1 MNKHVLTSLA
11 SAMMPLGLCFAG
23 TPAGVYGAYTNR
35 NYTRQNVSNFSSGNL
50 SMNYQPLFYPDEKI
64 LSPLITSH
72 ELQLKRTSTT
82 NDLLVIK
89 PGLVTDTSQ
98 QEKVVV
104 SDLVISSGNISD
116 SLVIFDQSVPNKQLF
131 LNGLKPGIEFAE
143 ISSNEDGLKQLK
155 EILSNY
161 SKLKALHI
169 VSHAEDGVLLL
180 GNSRIT
186 KQLLKKE
193 VETLSA
199 LDDALIDGADLLLY
213 GCDLAATDSGEQF
226 LELIAG
232 SSNLDIAASND
243 VSSGDALKGD
253 WELEIKKGSVET
265 DLAFSEV
272 ALKQFDDV
280 LAIDDAA
287 GRIINTN
294 GFPAGYSASKSYD
307 VDSSGYVF
315 RVVTNSPSGSSLY
328 SGFGYLAVNLSGAN
342 AGLNTITVDF
352 AGGNTFSID
361 SLNMQSTSTRN
372 YVFTPSTG
380 SPVTLTVSD
389 AAFNTQVLGFS
400 NITSFTIA
408 RQDGNDLQVAYLD
421 NFFIKNAA
429 PSSDSDGSLTAS
441 ASVTEPVALN
451 TTVDTIGEAINLFD
465 FTLSD
470 GGTSDGLAMAISQI
484 VVNVSG
490 SANDSVR
497 SQITYRL
504 HGNDASNVT
513 GVYNAFA
520 DTITFS
526 GLSISIADGTSETY
540 TINGY
545 FNDNS
550 GLTENQTIIL
560 SVDGNTDV
568 TAASSGTQMG
578 ATSAVTNS
586 TGTTIEVDATQL
598 AFTTQ
603 PAGSVS
609 GFTLTTQP
617 VVTAQDAFGNTD
629 VDFTETVT
637 LTESSAGTV
646 TSNTAY
652 ASNGV
657 ATFSELTYT
666 ATADQQSFTLTAN
679 DEDGIGT
686 NLSTTDANA
695 VTADVV
701 ATKLV
706 FDTQPSPLSVNNAE
720 ATSLETV
727 PVVSAKDANNV
738 LDLGYSTGI
747 TLAEVNGAGSA
758 IMTGTGDTDGNGAT
772 VTITPSSGS
781 ATFTGMALT
790 YTASGGSDETFNLQ
804 ASSGGLTAATSSQM
818 TAIVDST
825 APTFDVTPS
834 LSSVSVSGAT
844 LSVDLDEE
852 GTAYYVVVADGASA
866 PSSAQIKAGQDST
879 GVSALASG
887 NITTSGTTG
896 SATISGLEDGTSYD
910 VYVVAQDSIAN
921 LQTAPTQLDL
931 TTTNILPDISS
942 ITVSGSPAAN
952 ASSVDFV
959 VSFGDDVSN
968 ISTDDFTAK
977 LDGNIDS
984 GVAVTSVSASSGT
997 SVTVTVSVSNVD
1009 GAVRLDLNGSNDI
1022 VDESGTHPAAFTS
1035 GSTHTADT
1043 AAPTVTSIVRK
1054 APTDENTNADSL
1066 IWTVTFSESVSNIGT
1081 ADFSVSGTTATVS
1094 SVSVASGNSV
1104 DVTVSGGDLA
1114 SYNGTAALSVASGND
1129 LVDGGNNALSSTT
1142 PTGTTESYTLDN
1154 TGPVFVS
1161 VDDNGDSYYKAGETI
1176 TFDVDMGETGLTVA
1190 INLSVLDSDFS
1201 SAVALTDNSDGT
1213 YRLTTSALDVG
1224 SNMQEGAI
1232 AVTFTAMDVA
1242 GNSATNNTLT
1252 LNLDKTAP
1260 TFDSI
1265 NSTPSDNA
1273 TKVTAGDD
1281 IVLDFSE
1288 AVNLVNG
1295 QTITLI
1301 DLTNNTAH
1309 ETFTV
1314 SSATAATGDKSGS
1327 ASLSSDKV
1335 TLNPGSD
1342 LLAGTQYAVQISS
1355 TTVEDLA
1362 GNRFAGISDNTTFN
1376 FTTAPT
1382 LTISVD
1388 SSEISE
1394 ISGSATYTV
1403 TLQDGNGN
1411 AFTAAENISVEIALA
1426 GTATLD
1432 TDYSV
1437 AGLGSLNEVTIAS
1450 GSSSV
1455 TFTLTATDDI
1465 TDDDAETVSATLNSV
1480 LSGTAS
1486 ISSTNSESV
1495 TINENSAPVFS
1506 NLDATPSYTEDGS
1519 AVVIDS
1525 DVTISDAE
1533 LDALNSGSGNYDG
1546 ASLTISR
1553 SGGANSNDVF
1563 ENNGLLGELTEGGDL
1578 VYNGTIVGTVTANSN
1593 GTLTLTFNSN
1603 ATTALVNSVMQN
1615 ITYANSANEPSSS
1628 VVLSFT
1634 FNDGTE
1640 DSSGTNEVTA
1650 TVSASNDAPTLTATA
1665 SNPTFTEGGS
1675 AATVFTGSSV
1685 STVEADQTLSG
1696 LVLTV
1701 SNVTDGSSE
1710 ILNVDGMAIV
1720 LEDGQFGNSNSLTY
1734 TVAASSNTATVTL
1747 MGGSFIE
1754 ADFQTLI
1761 DNISYQNNSD
1771 DPTTDSSRVVTI
1783 TSLTESGSENTTAS
1797 VSIAS
1802 TVTMTPVNDEPTL
1815 TVTAAS
1821 PTFTEDGEAV
1831 VLFSDALADTI
1842 ETGQTFVSLTLKVAN
1857 VTDTGNEVLNIDGTA
1872 VVLDDSENRTTT
1884 DNSLAYTV
1892 SVSSTTATLTL
1903 TAGSLTAA
1911 ELQTLLDSISYQN
1924 NSDNPTTDNDRAVT
1938 ITSLTDSGSN
1948 TDDNDNV
1955 NDALSVT
1962 STVSITAE
1970 NDTPVVR
1977 DVPSS
1982 FNVTEDSS
1990 SSLDLSAISLYDA
2003 ESDTVSVVLNVSSG
2017 ALTVFGGDGSANGVT
2032 VSGSGTAIVTVSG
2045 SVAELNNWFAI
2056 TDILS
2061 FTTDSNQAMNVT
2073 LTVTPSDAETGS
2085 VISSVLTITA
2095 VNDAPVAVDDSFTLP
2110 VTGEGVYTLDVLSYD
2125 TDIDDDT
2132 LTLEWVTTDSGTAT
2146 ITNSQIVLTTDT
2158 IGTVNL
2164 KYGVSDGNDGSDTG
2178 QVTVEISPDAAVAPK
2193 ITAPD
2198 GIEVDATGLFT
2209 KVNLGV
2215 ATAVDSSGNALPVS
2229 LVDQQ
2234 TFFRPGKHTVYWST
2248 EDDNGNKTTVS
2259 QQVIVHPLVSISK
2272 DAITAEGSDYS
2283 VRVFLNGEAPEYPLT
2298 VPYTVSGTSGS
2309 SDHDLVDGYVTISSG
2324 TEGTIEFSVV
2334 EDSETEGDETLVIAL
2349 SESLNLGSKSSF
2361 TLTISEENVAPKVS
2375 IVITQS
2381 GESRSVVEN
2390 SDETVTVTASVTD
2403 ANEDG
2408 AHTYQWINDNS
2419 ALANISSNYNEFK
2432 FDPSALQSAVYQLQ
2446 LVVTGSGSASVT
2458 SNIYIE
2464 VVDQFATLV
2473 STDSD
2478 GDLIPDDQEGFGD
2491 SDNDGILDYQDAISE
2506 CNVIQEQALVSGRYL
2521 VEGEP
2526 GVCLRKGVTLAD
2538 NQTGGTQLLT
2548 DELTADD
2555 SVVNVGGIFDF
2566 VAYGLPT
2573 VGQTYQIVFPQ
2584 RLPIPAYAVYRKYSE
2599 GEWKAF
2605 TEDTNNSVSSAEGA
2619 KGYCPP
2625 PGDSSWTS
2633 GLTEGDWCVQLTI
2646 EDGGPNDDDGVANGS
2661 IADPSGVAT
2670 TMVSN
2675 SAPVAVDD
2683 SVYVAINGSIDVDV
2697 LDNDTDADGD
2707 SLSITS
2713 ASATLGVAT
2722 VSSHVLTYEAPEG
2735 FYGTDTVT
2743 YTITDSNGGTAVGE
2757 VTVNVTETAGG
2768 VVKNSAG
2775 GGGSMG
2781 GIAMFIL
2788 GGLAMVRRHRRKLIA
2803 AALTLLSFSSQANWY
2818 LTADLG
2824 FSRADERVSDSEY
2837 SVLDLDKRDT
2847 AWSIGVGY
2855 NLNPDWSVTARYLDL
2870 GEGHAALEP
2879 DNSMPPNEYHKAV
2892 AKVSPVLGEGFAV
2905 DVSYALLRNEHAKL
2919 KAILGGFVWKADFDS
2934 EYQGTHITSTERG
2947 VDPYIGLGG
2956 DYYFSD
2962 QWSAGWQ
2969 LNQYF
2974 IDLNDVTT
2982 LSVNLTYQFGK

>member
-1 MNKHVLTSLA
+1 M
-11 SAMMPLGLCFAG
+11 
-23 TPAGVYGAYTNR
+23 
-35 NYTRQNVSNFSSGNL
+35 
-50 SMNYQPLFYPDEKI
+50 
-64 LSPLITSH
+64 
-72 ELQLKRTSTT
+72 
-82 NDLLVIK
+82 
-89 PGLVTDTSQ
+89 
-98 QEKVVV
+98 
-104 SDLVISSGNISD
+104 
-116 SLVIFDQSVPNKQLF
+116 
-131 LNGLKPGIEFAE
+131 
-143 ISSNEDGLKQLK
+143 
-155 EILSNY
+155 
-161 SKLKALHI
+161 
-169 VSHAEDGVLLL
+169 
-180 GNSRIT
+180 
-186 KQLLKKE
+186 
-193 VETLSA
+193 
-199 LDDALIDGADLLLY
+199 
-213 GCDLAATDSGEQF
+213 
-226 LELIAG
+226 
-232 SSNLDIAASND
+232 
-243 VSSGDALKGD
+243 
-253 WELEIKKGSVET
+253 
-265 DLAFSEV
+265 
-272 ALKQFDDV
+272 
-280 LAIDDAA
+280 
-287 GRIINTN
+287 
-294 GFPAGYSASKSYD
+294 
-307 VDSSGYVF
+307 
-315 RVVTNSPSGSSLY
+315 
-328 SGFGYLAVNLSGAN
+328 
-342 AGLNTITVDF
+342 
-352 AGGNTFSID
+352 
-361 SLNMQSTSTRN
+361 
-372 YVFTPSTG
+372 
-380 SPVTLTVSD
+380 
-389 AAFNTQVLGFS
+389 TQC
-400 NITSFTIA
+400 
-408 RQDGNDLQVAYLD
+408 
-421 NFFIKNAA
+421 
-429 PSSDSDGSLTAS
+429 
-441 ASVTEPVALN
+441 
-451 TTVDTIGEAINLFD
+451 
-465 FTLSD
+465 
-470 GGTSDGLAMAISQI
+470 
-484 VVNVSG
+484 
-490 SANDSVR
+490 R

-550 GLTENQTIIL
+550 GLTENQTISL
-560 SVDGNTDV
+560 SVDGDTDV
-568 TAASSGTQMG
+568 TVASSGTQMG

-609 GFTLTTQP
+609 GSALTTQP

-646 TSNTAY
+646 TSNTAN

-657 ATFSELTYT
+657 ATFSGLTYT

-679 DEDGIGT
+679 DEDGTGT

-720 ATSLETV
+720 ATSLTTV

-818 TAIVDST
+818 TAIVDSN

-887 NITTSGTTG
+887 NINTSGTTG
-896 SATISGLEDGTSYD
+896 STTISGLEDGTSYD

-921 LQTAPTQLDL
+921 LQTSPTQLDL

-984 GVAVTSVSASSGT
+984 GVAVTSVFASSGT

-1081 ADFSVSGTTATVS
+1081 ANFSVSGTTATVS

-1232 AVTFTAMDVA
+1232 AVIFTAMDVA

-1301 DLTNNTAH
+1301 DLTNSTPH
-1309 ETFTV
+1309 EAFTV
-1314 SSATAATGDKSGS
+1314 SSATAATGDKGGS

-1394 ISGSATYTV
+1394 ISGSAIYTV
-1403 TLQDGNGN
+1403 RLQDGNGN

-1437 AGLGSLNEVTIAS
+1437 AGLGSLNEVTIAF

-1455 TFTLTATDDI
+1455 TFTVTATDD
-1465 TDDDAETVSATLNSV
+1465 TVDDDAETVSATLNSV

-1495 TINENSAPVFS
+1495 TISENSAPVFS
-1506 NLDATPSYTEDGS
+1506 NLDAMPSYAEDGS

-1533 LDALNSGSGNYDG
+1533 LDVLNSGSGNYDG
-1546 ASLTISR
+1546 ASLTIAR

-1563 ENNGLLGELTEGGDL
+1563 ANNGLLSQLSEGGDL
-1578 VYNGTIVGTVTANSN
+1578 VYNGTVVGTVTTNSN

-1603 ATTALVNSVMQN
+1603 ATTALVNSMMQN

-1675 AATVFTGSSV
+1675 GATVFTGSSV

-1734 TVAASSNTATVTL
+1734 TVAVNSNTATVTL
-1747 MGGSFIE
+1747 TGGSFSE

-1872 VVLDDSENRTTT
+1872 VVLDDSENGTTT

-2017 ALTVFGGDGSANGVT
+2017 ALTVSGGDGSANGVT
-2032 VSGSGTAIVTVSG
+2032 VSGSGTAIVTLSG
-2045 SVAELNNWFAI
+2045 SVADLNRWFAI
-2056 TDILS
+2056 ADILS
-2061 FTTDSNQAMNVT
+2061 FMTDSNQTTNVT

-2085 VISSVLTITA
+2085 VISSVLTVIA

-2110 VTGEGVYTLDVLSYD
+2110 VTGEGVYTLDVLSND

-2132 LTLEWVTTDSGTAT
+2132 LTLEWVTTDFGTAT

-2259 QQVIVHPLVSISK
+2259 QQVVVHPLVSISK
-2272 DAITAEGSDYS
+2272 DAIITEGSDYS

-2309 SDHDLVDGYVTISSG
+2309 SDHDLADGYVTISSG

-2375 IVITQS
+2375 IVISQS

-2464 VVDQFATLV
+2464 VVDQFATLG

-2478 GDLIPDDQEGFGD
+2478 GDLIPDDQEDFGD

-2605 TEDTNNSVSSAEGA
+2605 TEDTNNSVSSSEGA

-2781 GIAMFIL
+2781 GIVMFIL
-2788 GGLAMVRRHRRKLIA
+2788 GGLAMVRRHSRKLLA
-2803 AALTLLSFSSQANWY
+2803 AALTLLSFSSQANWF

-2892 AKVSPVLGEGFAV
+2892 AKVSPVLGDGFAA

-2919 KAILGGFVWKADFDS
+2919 KATLGGFVWKVEFDS